1 VKADPF
7 AILLEQLSSGDREAA
22 EQVFVAYE
30 PYLRM
35 VVRRYLPG
43 RLRARFDSIDVVQS
57 VWVQVLRG
65 LRASRWHFA
74 DTARLQAFL
83 VKVTRR
89 LLTSRFRHHHTALE
103 RERPAEATLDV
114 LPAAGQP
121 RPSEVAQAAELWD
134 RMLALCPPEH
144 HALLRL
150 RRIGLPL
157 AEVASRTGLHE
168 GSVRRILR
176 RLARQLA
183 LRQEPL
189 TQAAASCSPLPQGER
204 GAREGALP
212 PRGEGSRNEAPHG

>member
-1 VKADPF
+1 MKAEPL
-7 AILLEQLSSGDREAA
+7 ALLLEQLNRGDREAA
-22 EQVFVAYE
+22 ERVFAAYE

-43 RLRARFDSIDVVQS
+43 RLRPKLDSIDVVQS

-65 LRASRWHFA
+65 LRACRWHFT

-89 LLTSRFRHHHTALE
+89 LLTSRFRRHHTALE
-103 RERPAEATLDV
+103 RERPGVATLDV
-114 LPAAGQP
+114 FPAAGQP
-121 RPSEVAQAAELWD
+121 RPSEVAQAAELWE

-150 RRIGLPL
+150 RRLGLPL
-157 AEVASRTGLHE
+157 NEVAARTGLHE

-176 RLARQLA
+176 RLARRLA
-183 LRQEPL
+183 LSQEPI
-189 TQAAASCSPLPQGER
+189 PQPSGCD
-204 GAREGALP
+204 
-212 PRGEGSRNEAPHG
+212 S